1 MLLNKVFTN
10 SLFFS
15 RACLFKLEF
24 KNLFYISFF
33 WQFINS
39 QQIEYSDNQNSNTEN
54 LSHNINYFS
63 SHSKASLSSP
73 GQNLQ
78 NPVELI

>member
-10 SLFFS
+10 SLFFPGHV
-15 RACLFKLEF
+15 
-24 KNLFYISFF
+24 NLNWNLKIYFTFSFR
-33 WQFINS
+33 QFINS